1 MSPIRR
7 IKLSPYN
14 RGAYRSVTRA
24 QAAIEL
30 ALIAPVAIILML
42 VGVQYAILGAAA
54 LGLGQADYQAARYA
68 SVNTSAGQSG
78 VTSYIL
84 SQASPIIT
92 ASNGQYLTVKVT
104 SGSSPCTFGNS
115 VTVALTF
122 DLNHLVVL
130 PNPFMGMVT
139 FPSTISNSESA
150 MCE

>member
-1 MSPIRR
+1 
-7 IKLSPYN
+7 
-14 RGAYRSVTRA
+14 
-24 QAAIEL
+24 
-30 ALIAPVAIILML
+30 ML
-42 VGVQYAILGAAA
+42 VGIQYAILGAAA

-68 SVNTSAGQSG
+68 SVNTGSDQSG

-84 SQASPIIT
+84 AQASPLIT
-92 ASNGQYLTVKVT
+92 ASNGKYLTVKVNA
-104 SGSSPCTFGNS
+104 GASPCTFGNS

>member
-1 MSPIRR
+1 MSPISCKSLKHLNCRSRR
-7 IKLSPYN
+7 WF
-14 RGAYRSVTRA
+14 ARA
-24 QAAIEL
+24 QAAVEL
-30 ALIAPVAIILML
+30 ALIAPVAIVLML
-42 VGVQYAILGAAA
+42 VGIQYAILGVAA

-78 VTSYIL
+78 VTSYVL

-92 ASNGQYLTVKVT
+92 ASNGKYLTVGVN
-104 SGSSPCTFGNS
+104 SASPCTFGNS
-115 VTVALTF
+115 VSVALTF

-139 FPSTISNSESA
+139 FPSSISNTESA

>member
-1 MSPIRR
+1 MLPLRCK
-7 IKLSPYN
+7 KLGQIN
-14 RGAYRSVTRA
+14 RGSHRWVARA
-24 QAAIEL
+24 QAAVEL
-30 ALIAPVAIILML
+30 ALIAPVAIVLML
-42 VGVQYAILGAAA
+42 VGIQYAILGTAA

-92 ASNGQYLTVKVT
+92 AGNGKYLTVNVN
-104 SGSSPCTFGNS
+104 SASPCTFGNA

-139 FPSTISNSESA
+139 FPATISNSESA